1 MSCSVCPR
9 RRGSRVEHS
18 GRQAGRQGARSPRV
32 ARGVRPG
39 ARAARPRRGGTRRR
53 AGRHRAVAP
62 AQAAGRE
69 AGRSA
74 GHDRGSGG
82 SGRAGHGRSREP
94 AGGGGVARCGT
105 RCGRALGRGRWVAHR
120 PTGPGGAGARRRDH
134 RRARGAAR
142 ELPARG
148 AHTRDRPHG
157 AGRLRRGRAA
167 PQRERGRR
175 GGGGRRRAPGCRA
188 AVGVGRAG
196 RGGGRGGAARARG
209 GRRREPHRAGCGGR
223 WHGGQASR
231 GDRRA
236 ARRSARRSHRRPAPP
251 GRRPSGHPDPRPRR
265 PAGVTALPSGASATP
280 TPPATQAVQAL
291 LDVYARVG
299 PLFVGGEGAELIAE
313 DGTRYLDFVAGI
325 GVNALGYNHPVIRAA
340 VERALGSGLIHV
352 SNLYRSE
359 AGERLAEEL
368 VARSFADRAFFC
380 NSGAEANEA
389 AFKFARKWSG
399 KSEIVAFSG
408 SFHGRLFATL
418 AATDRPD
425 YRKPFEPLVP
435 GIRIVAREDWAAVD
449 HAVSAS
455 RTAAVIVEPVQGE
468 GGVRPVDAEW
478 LGFLR
483 ELCDSRGVA
492 VIFDEVQCGLGRTGT
507 LFAYEQAGVV
517 PDILT
522 LAKPLAGGLPM
533 GAVLVTSAVAAA
545 LKPGDHATT
554 FGGGPLVA
562 GVALEVVRTI
572 ADPAFLAEVR
582 RKAEWLG
589 AHLARL
595 AAGAPRVR
603 EVRGRGLMWGL
614 ELAEP
619 AAPIVA
625 AARERGLLVV
635 TAGPQVI
642 RLLPPLVITVPE
654 LERGVAILGEI
665 LA

>member
-1 MSCSVCPR
+1 MP
-9 RRGSRVEHS
+9 
-18 GRQAGRQGARSPRV
+18 
-32 ARGVRPG
+32 
-39 ARAARPRRGGTRRR
+39 T
-53 AGRHRAVAP
+53 AP
-62 AQAAGRE
+62 
-69 AGRSA
+69 
-74 GHDRGSGG
+74 
-82 SGRAGHGRSREP
+82 
-94 AGGGGVARCGT
+94 
-105 RCGRALGRGRWVAHR
+105 
-120 PTGPGGAGARRRDH
+120 
-134 RRARGAAR
+134 
-142 ELPARG
+142 
-148 AHTRDRPHG
+148 
-157 AGRLRRGRAA
+157 
-167 PQRERGRR
+167 
-175 GGGGRRRAPGCRA
+175 
-188 AVGVGRAG
+188 
-196 RGGGRGGAARARG
+196 
-209 GRRREPHRAGCGGR
+209 
-223 WHGGQASR
+223 
-231 GDRRA
+231 
-236 ARRSARRSHRRPAPP
+236 
-251 GRRPSGHPDPRPRR
+251 
-265 PAGVTALPSGASATP
+265 
-280 TPPATQAVQAL
+280 AL

-299 PLFVGGEGAELIAE
+299 PLFVAGEGAELIAE

-325 GVNALGYNHPVIRAA
+325 GVNALGYNHPVIRVAL
-340 VERALGSGLIHV
+340 ERALASGLIHV

-435 GIRIVAREDWAAVD
+435 DWAAVD

-572 ADPAFLAEVR
+572 ADPAFLADVR
-582 RKAEWLG
+582 RKAEWLS

-654 LERGVAILGEI
+654 LERGVAILEEI